1 MKLIDQS
8 QSPLNILEQ
17 VGQDHEGPIKGYV
30 HSVES
35 FGSVDGPGIRFVV
48 FMQGCRMRCQY
59 CHNPD
64 TWNIGVGEEMT
75 ADQILADAQRYK
87 AFWGEQGGITCS
99 GGESLVQIDFILELF
114 TKATYLCQNEPTLI
128 LISNAWEIILPLWIN
143 AWSRKWKFFRTIR

>member
-87 AFWGEQGGITCS
+87 AFWGEQGGL
-99 GGESLVQIDFILELF
+99 LVAVA
-114 TKATYLCQNEPTLI
+114 KVSSKLI
-128 LISNAWEIILPLWIN
+128 LSWNFYQ
-143 AWSRKWKFFRTIR
+143 S